1 MAATSRHVWFVGKHQ
16 TWQLCC
22 PNCPK
27 ANNRWR
33 VLAGVQSSECSD
45 FSNEFPLE
53 WLDSWGICGFH
64 FDWALFEVSW
74 NTLKFCAYFSIP
86 KYSGLA
92 VLDFSRHVFGNMIW
106 TFVTRHVMK
115 IGTGRFHHLLSIA
128 SLRRTCKWSPES
140 PWVRCYSRN
149 HDSIVEMVDQHPV
162 LAPLCYVQTSAKCET
177 TKNHPTDIMFLCV
190 WFKLRDLKRIF
201 PCLPFFF
208 SCSFSFF
215 HIHGQGQTEWPVAQ
229 HPIAWDW
236 RSCCC
241 DRHHLSRPGCARCV
255 WKWGPPSYRH
265 EIRGMMISQWI
276 YLIFQTNIPDD
287 THFLWMD
294 SWATNKSLAKN
305 PIICDLCSRYSTY
318 HDHIGYVLF
327 IYSNIY
333 YTLSHMG

>member
-177 TKNHPTDIMFLCV
+177 SKNHPTDIMFLCV

-208 SCSFSFF
+208 PVHFHFSTSMDRVKLSDRLPN
-215 HIHGQGQTEWPVAQ
+215 IQLPEIGVLVAVIGITCPGQDVPGVCENGELQV
-229 HPIAWDW
+229 IAM
-236 RSCCC
+236 
-241 DRHHLSRPGCARCV
+241 
-255 WKWGPPSYRH
+255 K
-265 EIRGMMISQWI
+265 
-276 YLIFQTNIPDD
+276 
-287 THFLWMD
+287 
-294 SWATNKSLAKN
+294 
-305 PIICDLCSRYSTY
+305 
-318 HDHIGYVLF
+318 
-327 IYSNIY
+327 
-333 YTLSHMG
+333 